1 MQDRDACYGLNNHF
15 DIDIEVKNDSSNK
28 KEIENNMEVFNLES
42 IYQNHKPYVQEI
54 LQKKELIYTNEYFE
68 MMNNT
73 FNDLNL
79 TKEQI
84 DTFYYGF
91 NINGD
96 INKDTKPLGKLTRD
110 IFKK

>member
-1 MQDRDACYGLNNHF
+1 M
-15 DIDIEVKNDSSNK
+15 
-28 KEIENNMEVFNLES
+28 ES
-42 IYQNHKPYVQEI
+42 IYQNHKTYVQEI
-54 LQKKELIYTNEYFE
+54 LQKKELIYTDTYLE

-73 FNDLNL
+73 FNELNF

-91 NINGD
+91 NINDD

-110 IFKK
+110 IFEK